1 VKGRANPF
9 TRKVMPL
16 RTFEDSQGA
25 SCSVWNVT
33 PFGMQE
39 EERRTTD
46 RRRAAV
52 AGYAG
57 PERRVGPDR
66 RVRTPRLL
74 TPGLESGWL
83 CFESG
88 SEKRRLSP
96 IPPGWEQAP
105 DEELESL
112 FHNARTVA
120 RRASAP
126 S

>member
-1 VKGRANPF
+1 
-9 TRKVMPL
+9 MPL

-33 PFGMQE
+33 PFGTRQG
-39 EERRTTD
+39 ERRTTE
-46 RRRAAV
+46 RRVATGAV
-52 AGYAG
+52 YAG
-57 PERRVGPDR
+57 PERRVSRDR
-66 RVRTPRLL
+66 RVRTPGLM

-96 IPPGWEQAP
+96 IPPGWDQAP

-112 FHNARTVA
+112 FHNARTVT
-120 RRASAP
+120 RRAIALP
-126 S
+126 

>member
-1 VKGRANPF
+1 
-9 TRKVMPL
+9 MPL

-33 PFGMQE
+33 PFAAQE
-39 EERRTTD
+39 GERRTTE
-46 RRRAAV
+46 RRRAVMAV
-52 AGYAG
+52 YAG
-57 PERRVGPDR
+57 PERRAGRDR
-66 RVRTPRLL
+66 RVRTPGLL

-112 FHNARTVA
+112 FRNARTVA
-120 RRASAP
+120 RRARAAS
-126 S
+126 